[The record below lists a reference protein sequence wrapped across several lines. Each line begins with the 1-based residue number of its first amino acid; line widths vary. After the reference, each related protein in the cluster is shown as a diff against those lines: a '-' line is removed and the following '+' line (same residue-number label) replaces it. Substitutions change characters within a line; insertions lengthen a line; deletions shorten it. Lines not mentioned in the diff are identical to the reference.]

1 MQFRA
6 GHASDTHWR
15 AAVDACLMQIRPVP
29 KGANLGFAYVSDRYH
44 RDAPALLDYLRLQT
58 GVDHWVGSTA
68 VGVMGGVHEY
78 MEQPAVSILIG
89 AFPGGSFK
97 VFSGKARSPKLGATT
112 GTGAS
117 AAHFA
122 VVHGDP
128 DADDMPSLLEDM
140 GGKVESGFLAGGLSS
155 ALGAQTGTRQFA
167 DEVFSGGLSGVVFS
181 ADVPIMTRLTQ
192 GCSVLGEGGGSRP
205 VYQVTGGERN
215 IVSML
220 DGRPALDVMLEAAGA
235 DGEGEEALRR
245 AIAGLVIGL
254 PVAGSDT
261 GDYLVRN
268 IIGVDPRNR
277 LIAIGASV
285 EVGMSLMFCRRNA
298 DAARSDMDHMLE
310 SLRLQLQATPR
321 AGLYFS
327 CLGRGRNLFG
337 ESGVELRAIRNSL
350 GEFPLI
356 GFFANGEISHDR
368 LYAYTGVLVLFS

>member
-6 GHASDTHWR
+6 GHASDAHWR

-44 RDAPALLDYLRLQT
+44 GDAPALIDYLRAQT
-58 GVDHWVGSTA
+58 GIDHWVGSSA
-68 VGVMGGVHEY
+68 VGVIGGVHVY
-78 MEQPAVSILIG
+78 VEQPAVSILIG
-89 AFPGGSFK
+89 AFPGGSFQ
-97 VFSGKARSPKLGATT
+97 VFSGKAQLPKLGATT

-181 ADVPIMTRLTQ
+181 SNVSVMTRLTQ
-192 GCSVLGEGGGSRP
+192 GCSVLGKAGARTI
-205 VYQVTGGERN
+205 YQVTGGERN
-215 IVSML
+215 VVSML

-235 DGEGEEALRR
+235 GGEGEEALRG

-285 EVGMSLMFCRRNA
+285 EVGMSLMFCRRSP
-298 DAARSDMDHMLE
+298 DAARSDMGRMLE
-310 SLRLQLQATPR
+310 SLRLQLQATPS

-350 GEFPLI
+350 GEFPLV
-356 GFFANGEISHDR
+356 GFFANGEIAHDR
-368 LYAYTGVLVLFS
+368 LYAYTGVLVLFT